1 MSHNIPIPLSGMGK
15 RAKSNPGQIKA
26 YDNRDDRLEIA
37 NLLKHLPPMKRLAF
51 FRWACAQATLPGTF
65 GLHPAVAQSTV
76 DLARTARHCDRADEQ
91 LTIDIMMSLSHM
103 SIDYQ
108 LDLAACLDRLV
119 VVARAV

>member
-26 YDNRDDRLEIA
+26 FDNRDDRLEIA
-37 NLLKHLPPMKRLAF
+37 NLLKHLPPLKRLAF
-51 FRWACAQATLPGTF
+51 FRWACSQATLPGTF

-91 LTIDIMMSLSHM
+91 LTIDCMMSLSHM
-103 SIDYQ
+103 AIDYE
-108 LDLAACLDRLV
+108 LDLSRVLAELV
-119 VVARAV
+119 RVVRAV